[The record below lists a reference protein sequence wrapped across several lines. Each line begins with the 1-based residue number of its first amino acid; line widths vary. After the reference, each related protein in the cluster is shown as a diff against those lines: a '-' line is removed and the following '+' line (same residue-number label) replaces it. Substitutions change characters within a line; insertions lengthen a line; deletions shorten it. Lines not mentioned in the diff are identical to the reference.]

1 MSRFGWRS
9 PACGSAFI
17 LALAVAAPLAEA
29 QETQPRD
36 LPVPKFNPSVP
47 GDRFFGVPSPYA
59 AGDLTFHAAAT
70 LDYAREPFSLARENA
85 DGTEEIGAI
94 VSDQMFVH
102 VAMNLS
108 LASYIALN
116 VSMPFAVLSQGDA
129 PAGDFLA
136 FEEPSGPGFGDLR
149 IGMRIRLFGKYH
161 DPFQLAA
168 GGYVWA
174 PTGTEDN
181 YVSDPMG
188 VEGDQRDHVHGM
200 PHLIMGGRNDWFV
213 WSAMVGPHLR
223 QFSRVGPVTMGHQME
238 WGLGAGVLLLD
249 KRLLQLHV
257 ETSGAVDVT
266 APDARTTNAEILG
279 GIKFRIPS
287 ADMIE
292 IGAGAGPGISTGIG
306 TPLARAL
313 FQLSYTPVIEVP
325 KKDFD
330 KDGILDDV
338 DACPSVPGVP
348 SDDPK
353 KHGCPVVTPADRD
366 GDGILDVDDACPNEP
381 GPPNA
386 DKSKHGCPERDQDG
400 DGFLDDVDA
409 CPTVK
414 GIASTD
420 PKKHGCPDSDKDGIF
435 DADDACPDEPGV
447 ASEDPKKNGCPL
459 RDKDGDG
466 VTDDVD
472 ACIDIPGIK
481 TTDPK
486 TNGCP
491 GDTDGDGFR
500 DDQDACPREKGVDDK
515 DPSKRGCPKLV
526 RFTEKEIVILEQV
539 QFDFGKST
547 IRKVSD
553 PLLDSVAQVLKEHP
567 EVLKLEVQGHTDNKG
582 SKVLNAKLSDDRA
595 KAVRDALIKR
605 GVDGNRLVFKGYG
618 MDKPVADNGTEAG
631 RQQNRR
637 VQFIVVE
644 KKPAEPTAPA
654 PAPTPAPTP

>member
-85 DGTEEIGAI
+85 DGSEEIGAI

-348 SDDPK
+348 SDDSTRR
-353 KHGCPVVTPADRD
+353 TPAPT
-366 GDGILDVDDACPNEP
+366 CP
-381 GPPNA
+381 
-386 DKSKHGCPERDQDG
+386 
-400 DGFLDDVDA
+400 
-409 CPTVK
+409 
-414 GIASTD
+414 ASPASD
-420 PKKHGCPDSDKDGIF
+420 PKKHGCPKPEGPRQGRLPRRAVDACPDVPGVASDDPKKHGCPLPKDRDNDGII
-435 DADDACPDEPGV
+435 DDEDACPDEKGRRH
-447 ASEDPKKNGCPL
+447 ADPKKNGCPPDATGRDL
-459 RDKDGDG
+459 R
-466 VTDDVD
+466 
-472 ACIDIPGIK
+472 
-481 TTDPK
+481 
-486 TNGCP
+486 
-491 GDTDGDGFR
+491 R
-500 DDQDACPREKGVDDK
+500 RRRLPR
-515 DPSKRGCPKLV
+515 R
-526 RFTEKEIVILEQV
+526 
-539 QFDFGKST
+539 
-547 IRKVSD
+547 
-553 PLLDSVAQVLKEHP
+553 
-567 EVLKLEVQGHTDNKG
+567 
-582 SKVLNAKLSDDRA
+582 
-595 KAVRDALIKR
+595 
-605 GVDGNRLVFKGYG
+605 
-618 MDKPVADNGTEAG
+618 
-631 RQQNRR
+631 
-637 VQFIVVE
+637 
-644 KKPAEPTAPA
+644 
-654 PAPTPAPTP
+654 